1 MQALRIVDTLINT
14 LDATM
19 AEQKE
24 QTPSSL
30 LMIPGPIEV
39 DDDVYTALAR
49 KTASHVA
56 PSFINEFGEALE
68 RFLTIIK
75 ADATCFPFI
84 LSGGGSLGWDAITAG
99 LCEAELND
107 RALILNGGYFSD
119 NFRECCKAYS
129 VHIDEINASCVGAVV
144 TPKELRAYLS
154 DKSAPSPKLI
164 CITHVDTSIAA
175 KTDVGALCAVC
186 HELAP
191 NAFIAVD
198 GVCSFAGEDFR
209 FSEWGVD
216 ICMTASQKAFGC
228 PPGLCMMGA
237 SERAM
242 SYMEKGRK
250 NPIRSWYG
258 NLMRWRPIMASYL
271 ARKPSYFST
280 PNVNLIVALNE
291 AERQIVEEGV
301 EAVLAR
307 HTAFSVC
314 FQSALREIGLEFVA
328 VTKES
333 LSTTI
338 TAVKYP
344 KGVEGKKLL
353 TAIKTKGVI
362 FAGGLHKEIK
372 ATYFRVGHMGKSVR
386 VGSTDLLRCVEAIEY
401 GLEECGYKFEKG
413 AAVAKF
419 KQMAHDAKLLTDVAK
434 L

>member
-1 MQALRIVDTLINT
+1 MRALRLVDTLIST
-14 LDATM
+14 LDSTM
-19 AEQKE
+19 AEQK
-24 QTPSSL
+24 QQAPSL

-39 DDDVYTALAR
+39 DDAVYSALAR

-75 ADATCFPFI
+75 ADSTCFPFI
-84 LSGGGSLGWDAITAG
+84 LSGGGSLGWDAITAS

-119 NFRECCKAYS
+119 NFRECCKAYQIQ
-129 VHIDEINASCVGAVV
+129 IDEINAPRVGAVV
-144 TPKELRAYLS
+144 SPKQLREYLS
-154 DKSAPSPKLI
+154 ADASPSPKLI

-175 KTDVGALCAVC
+175 KTDVGALCAVAR
-186 HELAP
+186 ELAP

-237 SERAM
+237 SARAM

-250 NPIRSWYG
+250 NPIRSWYA

-291 AERQIVEEGV
+291 AERQIIDEGV

-307 HTAFSVC
+307 HTAFSKC
-314 FQSALREIGLEFVA
+314 FQGAMREIGLEFVA
-328 VTKES
+328 VSEES
-333 LSTTI
+333 LATTI

-344 KGVEGKKLL
+344 KGVEAKALLGK
-353 TAIKTKGVI
+353 IKERGVI
-362 FAGGLHKEIK
+362 LAGGLHKEIK

-386 VGSTDLLRCVEAIEY
+386 VGSTDLLRTVEAIEY
-401 GLEECGYKFEKG
+401 GLEANGYKFEKG

-419 KQMAHDAKLLTDVAK
+419 KQMAQDAKLLSDVAK